1 MSCNWIC
8 LVWSKPEIAELEE
21 STYHFLYTKVSD
33 AFGSLTHLMVIFKII
48 LLSQFTD
55 EDTVSGRLNTLPLIQ
70 KYLDME
76 LREQVCLTWWIINQ
90 EFNTEVTDEISKG
103 KYRKSNKES
112 CGHITGNIFFQS
124 KRSN

>member
-1 MSCNWIC
+1 M
-8 LVWSKPEIAELEE
+8 
-21 STYHFLYTKVSD
+21 
-33 AFGSLTHLMVIFKII
+33 
-48 LLSQFTD
+48 D

-90 EFNTEVTDEISKG
+90 EYNTEATDEISKG
-103 KYRKSNKES
+103 NYRKSNKES
-112 CGHITGNIFFQS
+112 CGHIIGNIFFQS